1 MKLRWFQTY
10 NKNGLDSQVALQ
22 YWNKEDG
29 EWLDIPFVRISEDRE
44 DEYLHDEDAVH

>member
-10 NKNGLDSQVALQ
+10 NKNGLDSQATLQ
-22 YWNKEDG
+22 YWSKEDG
-29 EWLDIPFVRISEDRE
+29 EWLGIPFVRIREDRE